1 MQVYVP
7 LDILWRYTTMAKT
20 KSTGFYFKC
29 SPEEMAWMERR
40 RTETGI
46 SNMSAFIRKMCIDG
60 HVIQLDLP
68 ELNEVGRL
76 IRITA
81 NNTNQIARRV
91 NSGGEAYREDVA
103 ELNNQSKQILTSFG
117 KLLTSLS
124 DLIDPKPGKRFIPPL
139 TIRDI
144 KPAEGA

>member
-1 MQVYVP
+1 M
-7 LDILWRYTTMAKT
+7 TKT

-40 RTETGI
+40 RAETGI
-46 SNMSAFIRKMCIDG
+46 SSMSAFIRKMCIDG
-60 HVIQLDLP
+60 HVIQLDMP

-103 ELNNQSKQILTSFG
+103 ELNTQSKEILACFG

-139 TIRDI
+139 KYKDVVSDSE
-144 KPAEGA
+144 AG